1 MAPIL
6 GIYASQISGHLFAPS
21 GAYESIATVTVGGA
35 GAATID
41 FTSIPATYT
50 HLQIRGIGR
59 LTRTGQPEGVAIARI
74 NGDTTT
80 ANYRSHLLY
89 GDGASAGA
97 SDYSGIAGMYGI
109 QCSATT
115 STSQIMGVTVLDLLD
130 YANVSKYKTG
140 RILTGYDKN
149 GAGEMRLYSGLWMS
163 TSAINQI
170 TLVPYYGTAFEQYS
184 QFALY
189 GIKGA

>member
-1 MAPIL
+1 MSPIL
-6 GIYASQISGHLFAPS
+6 GIIASAQQ
-21 GAYESIATVTVGGA
+21 GANVVGDYESIATVTVGSG
-35 GAATID
+35 GTSSID
-41 FTSIPATYT
+41 FTSIPSTYQ
-50 HLQIRGIGR
+50 HLQISGIGR

-89 GDGASAGA
+89 GDGSSAGA

-130 YANVSKYKTG
+130 YANTNKYKTG
-140 RILTGYDKN
+140 RMLTGYDKN
-149 GAGEMRLYSGLWMS
+149 GAGEIRFYSGLWMS

-189 GIKGA
+189 GIKG